1 MEKGIITERGFYM
14 KKLMYKLNFAIVGIM
29 ASMPAFAAERDICE
43 LVEELQ
49 GVFKIMR
56 TLAFVGAGFMIAKW
70 AWEYIEKGKV
80 DAMAEL
86 KGKGVAFLI
95 GFILLFMIGAILT
108 ALSSAAGLESLGCV
122 GTGWND

>member
-1 MEKGIITERGFYM
+1 M

-29 ASMPAFAAERDICE
+29 ASVPAFAAERNICE

-70 AWEYIEKGKV
+70 AWEYIEKGKF

-108 ALSSAAGLESLGCV
+108 ALSSAAGLDSLGCV

>member
-1 MEKGIITERGFYM
+1 M

-29 ASMPAFAAERDICE
+29 ASMPAFAAEMEDICD
-43 LVEELQ
+43 LVAELQ

-70 AWEYIEKGKV
+70 AWEYIEKGKI

-86 KGKGVAFLI
+86 KGKGVALLI
-95 GFILLFMIGAILT
+95 GFILLFLIGTILT
-108 ALSSAAGLESLGCV
+108 ALSTAAGLDSLGCV

>member
-1 MEKGIITERGFYM
+1 M

-43 LVEELQ
+43 LVKELQ
-49 GVFKIMR
+49 GLFKIMR

-70 AWEYIEKGKV
+70 AWGYISEGKV

-86 KGKGVAFLI
+86 KGKGVALLI

>member
-29 ASMPAFAAERDICE
+29 ASMPAFAAERNICE

-56 TLAFVGAGFMIAKW
+56 TLAFVGAGFLIAKW
-70 AWEYIEKGKV
+70 AWGWIEGGKV
-80 DAMAEL
+80 DAMKEL
-86 KGKGVAFLI
+86 KEKGVAFLI